1 MMICMTTVT
10 YIHSSLHDQVARKEQ
25 NVWET
30 CARNSRKASW

>member
-1 MMICMTTVT
+1 MTTGT
-10 YIHSSLHDQVARKEQ
+10 DIHSSLHDQVTRKEQ